1 MRYTPVSDLS
11 TVQAVTPVL
20 LVIMIIVALYA
31 IKQSRGTQAPAAPQV
46 PPTVIAPP
54 IDIAPII
61 AAVKESID
69 VNAISTGVKGAVA
82 EQMLTTAQQALT
94 ANNEQASQQAKS
106 TLDTQRETMTAE
118 TKALLTPFEQQI
130 KLLQK
135 QVGDLQTAYSTE
147 QGTINN
153 LATQMVGLQ
162 DTTTSLRNALKSPT
176 ARGSWGEN
184 QLRNVIRLAGMENY
198 CDYTEQF
205 TGSENERN
213 QRPDAV
219 INLPTG
225 GRIAVDSKAPLSAY
239 MRMQESDDVAV
250 QEAELKQHAKD
261 MKAHVRTLADKKY
274 WDQFGHNTPDFVVM
288 FIPGEGFVADA
299 MKADTTLMDEAMK
312 SRVLI
317 ASPVNLLALLL
328 TVAKGWQSH
337 RLNEQAEVVAKLGA
351 ELYDRVGNILD
362 EVVTMGRAI
371 GTTNTAYNKM
381 VASLE
386 GRLLVTL
393 RRFKEM
399 GVVQENAPIPDI
411 SPIDK
416 SPRPLMSPEAQA
428 LPEPPEE
435 IF

>member
-1 MRYTPVSDLS
+1 MQSLIV
-11 TVQAVTPVL
+11 VL
-20 LVIMIIVALYA
+20 LVALFVVALFVA
-31 IKQSRGTQAPAAPQV
+31 VRLSKPAPVQNL
-46 PPTVIAPP
+46 
-54 IDIAPII
+54 APIVE
-61 AAVKESID
+61 AVKAAID

-94 ANNEQASQQAKS
+94 ANNAQASQQAKS

-118 TKALLTPFEQQI
+118 TKALLNPFEEQI
-130 KLLQK
+130 KQLQK

-147 QGTINN
+147 QGSINK
-153 LATQMVGLQ
+153 LAAQMVGLQ

-198 CDYTEQF
+198 CDFTEQF
-205 TGSENERN
+205 TGSENERS
-213 QRPDAV
+213 QRPDVV

-239 MRMQESDDVAV
+239 MRMQESDDIAV

-261 MKAHVRTLADKKY
+261 MKAHVKTLADKKY

-299 MKADTTLMDEAMK
+299 MKADTTLLDEAMQ

-337 RLNEQAEVVAKLGA
+337 RLNEQAEEVAKLGA
-351 ELYDRVGNILD
+351 DLYDRVGKVID
-362 EVVTMGRAI
+362 EVVKMGRAI
-371 GTTNTAYNKM
+371 GTTNTAYNAM

-386 GRLLVTL
+386 SRLLVTL
-393 RRFKEM
+393 RRFKEL
-399 GVVQENAPIPDI
+399 GVVQENAPI
-411 SPIDK
+411 SQLNQVE
-416 SPRPLMSPEAQA
+416 STPRTLMSPEAQQ
-428 LPEPPEE
+428 LPSGNQD
-435 IF
+435 